1 LAASSSFLSHMR
13 YASMHSLRSKP
24 RPWVHNKRGLEG
36 GAGQGLQGVMMMLY
50 TYRIGFV
57 TNPWEGGGLAT
68 IKQCKE
74 VKPQSLKPGMCCP
87 RPLPAA
93 SPPPQPLIPPPP
105 PPPVATLGLFRPTPT
120 RSNPSAS
127 SLPRGLPVVGPN
139 PIHSNPPPPPLS
151 PLPRRSWPHLQ
162 ALNGGGVR
170 LCELHLDGTT
180 HARQR
185 TQQVLLALA
194 WQEGGWVGG

>member
-1 LAASSSFLSHMR
+1 MPSYLETASNHPHTLDTSPGAPPHSPMLFSSRKLAASSSFLSHMR

-24 RPWVHNKRGLEG
+24 RPWVHNNRGLEG

-50 TYRIGFV
+50 THRIGFV

-93 SPPPQPLIPPPP
+93 SPPPQPLIPPPLLQLP
-105 PPPVATLGLFRPTPT
+105 
-120 RSNPSAS
+120 PSAS
-127 SLPRGLPVVGPN
+127 LGQPPHAATPPR
-139 PIHSNPPPPPLS
+139 PPSQGACPL
-151 PLPRRSWPHLQ
+151 
-162 ALNGGGVR
+162 
-170 LCELHLDGTT
+170 
-180 HARQR
+180 
-185 TQQVLLALA
+185 
-194 WQEGGWVGG
+194 